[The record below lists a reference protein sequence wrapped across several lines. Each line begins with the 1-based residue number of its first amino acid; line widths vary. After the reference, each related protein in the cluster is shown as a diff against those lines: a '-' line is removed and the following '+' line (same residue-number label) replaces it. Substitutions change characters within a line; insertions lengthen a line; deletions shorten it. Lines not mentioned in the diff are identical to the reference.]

1 MYQASFQTFRLVIY
15 DGFAPNPSNPTTNQA
30 LTFFTHNVMSVSPTQ
45 FNSLAGHSILPGGR
59 GLTINNK
66 HVNYDDRC
74 KWCTSKL
81 DIKNVVK
88 MTLKLA
94 ARPRRA
100 LARHSAGTYISSDR
114 LQSHLCFTSATLVI
128 HLFLSHSQVFHLWV
142 YWSAKCPVN
151 AS

>member
-1 MYQASFQTFRLVIY
+1 MNQASFQTFRLVIY
-15 DGFAPNPSNPTTNQA
+15 DCFAPNPSNPTTNQA

-94 ARPRRA
+94 SRPRRA
-100 LARHSAGTYISSDR
+100 LADTPRA
-114 LQSHLCFTSATLVI
+114 LA
-128 HLFLSHSQVFHLWV
+128 FHLIDSRV
-142 YWSAKCPVN
+142 TCVSLQLHLSFTCSSLIQMSFTCGSLGQQSVQ
-151 AS
+151 